1 LTFYQKYNIGITK
14 IEWNDS
20 YLLGVPEIDQQHKHL
35 IAIANELYDVATGDE
50 SVYETKMPVILKK
63 LTDYTVYH
71 FSMEEPLQKKIGY
84 AGCESHKSTHDFF
97 VREINFQIK
106 KLENMNKA
114 DVLNFFKY
122 IVN

>member
-1 LTFYQKYNIGITK
+1 MTFYQKYNIGITK

-71 FSMEEPLQKKIGY
+71 FSMEEPLQKKIG
-84 AGCESHKSTHDFF
+84 
-97 VREINFQIK
+97 
-106 KLENMNKA
+106 
-114 DVLNFFKY
+114 
-122 IVN
+122 

>member
-1 LTFYQKYNIGITK
+1 MTFYQKYNMSDEIAK

-20 YLLGVPEIDQQHKHL
+20 YLLGVPEIDQQHKQL

-71 FSMEEPLQKKIGY
+71 FSMEEPLQKKNRIRRLRI
-84 AGCESHKSTHDFF
+84 A
-97 VREINFQIK
+97 
-106 KLENMNKA
+106 
-114 DVLNFFKY
+114 
-122 IVN
+122 

>member
-1 LTFYQKYNIGITK
+1 MSDEIAK

-20 YLLGVPEIDQQHKHL
+20 YLLSVPEIDQQHKQR
-35 IAIANELYDVATGDE
+35 ISIANELYDVATGDE

-63 LTDYTVYH
+63 L
-71 FSMEEPLQKKIGY
+71 
-84 AGCESHKSTHDFF
+84 KSTHDFF
-97 VREINFQIK
+97 VREINFQVK

>member
-1 LTFYQKYNIGITK
+1 MNFTTLPSATK
-14 IEWNDS
+14 
-20 YLLGVPEIDQQHKHL
+20 G
-35 IAIANELYDVATGDE
+35 
-50 SVYETKMPVILKK
+50 VYETKMPVILKK

-84 AGCESHKSTHDFF
+84 AGCESHKNTHDFF
-97 VREINFQIK
+97 VREINFQVK

-114 DVLNFFKY
+114 DVLNFYKY